1 MRQTGASGT
10 AATSLGQAR
19 EAYRA
24 VKALVE
30 AGGGTLDNVVR
41 FNVYMTDMRYWRDLQ
56 VINREVFPQ
65 KMPAYTLLQ
74 VSALAHPDWL
84 IEIEAIAVL

>member
-1 MRQTGASGT
+1 
-10 AATSLGQAR
+10 
-19 EAYRA
+19 
-24 VKALVE
+24 
-30 AGGGTLDNVVR
+30 
-41 FNVYMTDMRYWRDLQ
+41 MTDMRYWRDLQ